1 METHPGA
8 GCQARAAEGRTR
20 RANIF
25 QPDSISSRTPGSL
38 YRQNRRPTCVL
49 PYCSGTMQVVWSCFT
64 SLAPFFGLSMDSKQ
78 FHSRLPPCISK
89 EKISSQG
96 QSHINLKLKKHLSLF
111 IFHLSA
117 WKQDLLLKIESG
129 FCLVVE

>member
-38 YRQNRRPTCVL
+38 YRWNRRPTCVL
-49 PYCSGTMQVVWSCFT
+49 PYCSGTMQVVCSCFT
-64 SLAPFFGLSMDSKQ
+64 SFAPFFGLSLDGKQCHSKLSPVTSGI
-78 FHSRLPPCISK
+78 HKEEIST
-89 EKISSQG
+89 QG
-96 QSHINLKLKKHLSLF
+96 QSHENLEKKKISFFLFHFSASSLYW
-111 IFHLSA
+111 S
-117 WKQDLLLKIESG
+117 KGNKTCS
-129 FCLVVE
+129 